1 MAHRQK
7 NIMGSITLENIAVCY
22 GGKNVFENLNLT
34 LHPGEKTAI
43 FGKSGIGKTSL
54 AGVVLGLVK
63 PSAGTASIVGTCS
76 RIFQE
81 NRLAEDF
88 SAAVNIRRA
97 TGKSRREIY
106 ARLQAVG
113 IDRQTAQKPIKEY
126 SGGMKRRA
134 AIVRRVIANSDILVA
149 DEPFTGIDR
158 DTKRQCA
165 KYINKNLKGRTLL
178 LITHSPEDAG
188 LLNRNSI
195 NFEDLLVQIQ

>member
-1 MAHRQK
+1 MAQEQKSIKGCVTLK
-7 NIMGSITLENIAVCY
+7 NIGICYSDKNI
-22 GGKNVFENLNLT
+22 FENLNLE
-34 LHPGEKTAI
+34 LHTGEKIAI

-63 PSAGTASIVGTCS
+63 PAVGTVSVRGTCS
-76 RIFQE
+76 RVFQE

-106 ARLQAVG
+106 PRLQAVG

-126 SGGMKRRA
+126 SGGMKRRV
-134 AIVRRVIANSDILVA
+134 AIVRRVVANFDILVL

-158 DTKRQCA
+158 DTKKQCA
-165 KYINKNLKGRTLL
+165 DYINKNLNGRTLL
-178 LITHSPEDAG
+178 LITHSPDDAQ
-188 LLNRNSI
+188 LLNRNSVD
-195 NFEDLLVQIQ
+195 FENLIV